1 MTYMNCRKLRREGE
15 KLRRERLNR
24 TLSLLAEEV
33 PWLKESERR
42 PDKSS
47 ILKLTVNYLKLN
59 IGENLKTCCNCLYIS
74 NSSEYFH

>member
-1 MTYMNCRKLRREGE
+1 MNCRKLRREGE

-59 IGENLKTCCNCLYIS
+59 IGETPETCCKVVYLS
-74 NSSEYFH
+74 LT